1 MFRIRKIADAH
12 APANQTAI
20 AKALAILHA
29 QFPDMRLGEIEGLPD
44 HLSNPFAKRFVP
56 SLFVAENGRGD
67 VRGVALVLFDPDLA
81 FAFLDILA
89 ATPGEKPGSGI
100 GGALYQRLRQEA
112 VSLGAEGL
120 YFECLPDDPQTSPN
134 PAIRAQNAARLKFY
148 ERFGAFPII
157 GTGYETPL
165 SEGDTDMPHLVF
177 DGLGEH
183 SLPSQTRLREIYRA
197 ILERK
202 YADLCPPEYVEQVVA
217 SVSDGNYGLRPRR
230 YTKRDA
236 MPVQNSSRPT
246 IPLVVNDRH
255 DIHHVRERG
264 YVESPVR
271 IATITKALDATG
283 LFTHTP
289 PRHYPDKWLTTV
301 HDPKLIDYLRSACAE
316 APEKG
321 SVYPYV
327 FPVRNATRRPK
338 ERSVLAGYWCI
349 DTFTPINRN
358 AWPAARRAV
367 DCALTAADAVLGGA
381 PAAYALI
388 RPPGHHAEHKTFG
401 GFCYLSNAGIAAEY
415 LAQHGRVAML
425 DIDYHHGNG
434 QQDIFYSRAD
444 VLTVSI
450 HGDPSFAY
458 PYFTGFKDETGAGQG
473 AGYNLNIPLGEHIA
487 PAEFTVALDK
497 ALDRI
502 GTHDPSVLV
511 LCLGFDTG
519 RGDPTGTWKH
529 TAADFRR
536 IGARISALPY
546 PVLVIQEGGYLVRTL
561 GDNAAAF
568 FTGLSDGIAQRPKGL
583 PHRAKSVAPAKLQW
597 RRTLRAGDP
606 TRIRALVEQTGKF
619 SRDEV
624 DIAEEL
630 PIERLEK
637 GVASGYHFILAEQ
650 GSQLFGYACFGPIPG
665 SDHSWDLYWIAVDP
679 AHQGSGLGRTLIQKV
694 EAEIAKAKGALVYI
708 DTSTAEAYVPT
719 RGFYE
724 KMGYTLRAE
733 LPDFYRAGDG
743 KAIFGKTLAS

>member
-81 FAFLDILA
+81 FAFLDVLA
-89 ATPGEKPGSGI
+89 TTPGEKPGSGI

-120 YFECLPDDPQTSPN
+120 YFECLPDDPNTSPN

-183 SLPSQTRLREIYRA
+183 ALPSQTRLREIYRA

-217 SVSDGNYGLRPRR
+217 SVTDGGYGLRPRR

-236 MPVQNSSRPT
+236 TPVQSASRPT

-289 PRHYPDKWLTTV
+289 PRHYPDKWLTAV

-434 QQDIFYSRAD
+434 QQDIFYNRAD

-458 PYFTGFKDETGAGQG
+458 PYFTGFKDETGAGPG

-536 IGARISALPY
+536 IGARIGALPY
-546 PVLVIQEGGYLVRTL
+546 PVVVIQEGGYLIRTL

-568 FTGLSDGIAQRPKGL
+568 FTGLSDGISQRPKGL
-583 PHRAKSVAPAKLQW
+583 PQRAKTDAPAKLQW

-606 TRIRALVEQTGKF
+606 VRIRALVDQTGKF

-650 GSQLFGYACFGPIPG
+650 GSRLLGYACFGPIPG

-679 AHQGSGLGRTLIQKV
+679 AHQGSGLGRTLIHKA

-708 DTSTAEAYVPT
+708 DTSTAEAYAPT

-733 LPDFYRAGDG
+733 LPDFYRVGDG
-743 KAIFGKTLAS
+743 KAIFGKTLSS